1 MHLRGFLYYIVWD
14 QRPCVVFEEV
24 AVKVLGISGSPR
36 HGGNTEILV
45 KLGLEVLGQQ
55 GVETEFLSLADRPV
69 KPCLGC
75 GGCSKSESHNCV
87 QEDPAFDGMVEAFQA
102 ADGFLI
108 GSPVYFGSATPQTMS
123 LLDRM
128 GYVARC
134 QGNFLRHKVG
144 AAIVVARRAGQNFT
158 FAQLNYFFLISEMIV
173 PGSSYWNVAF
183 GREKGEVQNDAEGL
197 TTVKTLAANMA
208 WLLKKLHADG

>member
-1 MHLRGFLYYIVWD
+1 MDASGGCRAGGWPWID
-14 QRPCVVFEEV
+14 FEEI

-36 HGGNTEILV
+36 REGNTEILV
-45 KLGLEVLGQQ
+45 KLGLEVLAQQ
-55 GVETEFLSLADRPV
+55 GVETEYLSLADHPV
-69 KPCLGC
+69 KPCLAC
-75 GGCSKSESHNCV
+75 GGCAKPGAQGCV
-87 QEDPAFDGMVEAFQA
+87 QNDPAFEGMVQRFQA
-102 ADGFLI
+102 SDGFLI

-123 LLDRM
+123 LLDRI
-128 GYVARC
+128 GYVSRC

-173 PGSSYWNVAF
+173 PGSTYWNVAV
-183 GREKGEVQNDAEGL
+183 GREKGEVQNDAEGM
-197 TTVKTLAANMA
+197 TTVKNLAANMA